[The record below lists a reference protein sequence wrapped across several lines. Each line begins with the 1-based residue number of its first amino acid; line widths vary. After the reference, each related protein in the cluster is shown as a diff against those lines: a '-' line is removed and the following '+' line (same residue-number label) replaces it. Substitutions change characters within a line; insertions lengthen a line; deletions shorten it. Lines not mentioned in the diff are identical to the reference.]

1 MANLLSSWSSDLDS
15 LPEKYIVPEEK
26 RPGALLAPVS
36 KDIPAIDLSEGDRAS
51 IIQKIMKASQE
62 FGFFQVINHGV
73 SEKLMIDAVNVGK
86 EFFSMPAEE
95 MENFAA
101 KDSRKGCK
109 VYTGSG
115 NCGSHDFGL
124 WRDTLQHPCHPLE
137 KWTNI
142 FPDKPAGYRGTTGP
156 YTVEVRKLG
165 IRILDMI
172 CEGLGLTEE
181 NYDYHDLLLMIHN
194 YPACPD
200 PSSALG
206 VSGHRWPMDWCGTS
220 SKCFCIPISFSMEV
234 HIQLRSAV
242 HRMVT
247 NSACSRTSLVN
258 FFNCPSDRLIEPVKS
273 LVSPSDPPAFRAFH
287 MKEYLEVLFGKNSD
301 SEVTAEYFKIKSQAS
316 K

>member
-1 MANLLSSWSSDLDS
+1 MANLLSSWSSDPDS

-115 NCGSHDFGL
+115 NYGSHDFGL

-142 FPDKPAGYRGTTGP
+142 FPDKPAGYRGTIGP

-206 VSGHRWPMDWCGTS
+206 VSGHRDANLIT
-220 SKCFCIPISFSMEV
+220 I
-234 HIQLRSAV
+234 IQQDIYGLQLFKDGQWIGVEPLPNAF
-242 HRMVT
+242 
-247 NSACSRTSLVN
+247 ASL
-258 FFNCPSDRLIEPVKS
+258 
-273 LVSPSDPPAFRAFH
+273 
-287 MKEYLEVLFGKNSD
+287 
-301 SEVTAEYFKIKSQAS
+301 
-316 K
+316 